1 MQVEPG
7 ISEDIVGAV
16 RHALRELGFD
26 ADGVAASSG
35 LVVPGSTADALFD
48 RAAAHLAD
56 DALALTLAARI
67 PIGALGNI
75 DYGLCTSATL
85 RDALSL
91 VTRYYGV
98 ATQRVKLELV
108 EGEHDAQ
115 LVGHRVPGISHSRH
129 WVEFSFAVITTRMR
143 QTLGRDDLAFARV
156 SFRHDA
162 PPRRDAHDAF
172 FRTRVEFGAADDRL
186 ELDRGLLD
194 EPLRTASRGLAEL
207 LERRMRELV
216 PTLAREDPVLDRVRR
231 TLAAMLDEG
240 TIDLDTLVARLGESR
255 RTLQRLLGERS
266 TSYSAVLDEL
276 RRDRSAELLDQGLRI
291 ADVAARLGFTAPS
304 AFFRA
309 YRRWTGTSPKRG
321 AP

>member
-1 MQVEPG
+1 MHVEPG

-16 RHALRELGFD
+16 RRALRELGFD
-26 ADGVAASSG
+26 AAAPSSG
-35 LVVPGSTADALFD
+35 LVVPGSAADALFD
-48 RAAAHLAD
+48 RAAAHLDD

-67 PIGALGNI
+67 PIGGLGNI

-91 VTRYYGV
+91 VARNYGV
-98 ATQRVKLELV
+98 ATQRVRLELV
-108 EGEHDAQ
+108 EGESNAQ
-115 LVGHRVPGISHSRH
+115 LVGHRLPGISHSRH
-129 WVEFSFAVITTRMR
+129 WVELSFAVIAVRMR
-143 QTLGRDDLAFARV
+143 QTLGRDDLAFTRV

-162 PPRRDAHDAF
+162 PPRRAAHDSF
-172 FRTRVEFGAADDRL
+172 FRTCVEFGAADDRL
-186 ELDRGLLD
+186 AFDPSLLD
-194 EPLRTASRGLAEL
+194 EPLRTASRELAEL
-207 LERRMRELV
+207 LDRRMRELA
-216 PTLAREDPVLDRVRR
+216 PALAPEDPVLDRVRR

-240 TIDLDTLVARLGESR
+240 TLDLDTLVTRLGESR

-266 TSYSAVLDEL
+266 TSYSTLVDEL
-276 RRDRSAELLDQGLRI
+276 RRERSAELLDQGLRI